1 MTDNDQPASSVH
13 TAIAELA
20 RGLHGSEHQQLDD
33 VLATVLAAAVDNVPG
48 AEFAGITVTTNRD
61 SLRSHVATDPLVAVH
76 NGIQVTHQE
85 GPCLHAAWDQPIV
98 RVNDLTAEHRWPK
111 YALDAVSQTPF
122 RSIVSFRLYTA
133 NETLGSMTLYS
144 RTPHAFT
151 PEAEEIGELYA
162 AQAAVA
168 WAVTERNVQFR
179 SALASRDI
187 IGQAKG
193 MIMERFDIDAAQAFS
208 LLRKLSQDSN
218 VPLATIA
225 AELVNKDHPPKS

>member
-1 MTDNDQPASSVH
+1 MTQSEQPAVSVH

-20 RGLHGSEHQQLDD
+20 RGLHGNEHQQLED
-33 VLATVLAAAVDNVPG
+33 VLGTVVAAAVENVPG

-61 SLRSHVATDPLVAVH
+61 SLRSQVATDPMVAVH

-85 GPCLHAAWDQPIV
+85 GPCLQAAWDEPVV
-98 RVNDLTAEHRWPK
+98 RVNDLTTEHRWPK
-111 YALDAVSQTPF
+111 YALDAVAETPF
-122 RSIVSFRLYTA
+122 RSIVSFRLYTS

-151 PEAEEIGELYA
+151 SESEEIGELYA

-168 WAVTERNVQFR
+168 WSVTERNVQFR

-193 MIMERFDIDAAQAFS
+193 MIMERFDIDSAQAFG

-225 AELVNKDHPPKS
+225 AELVHKDHPPSS